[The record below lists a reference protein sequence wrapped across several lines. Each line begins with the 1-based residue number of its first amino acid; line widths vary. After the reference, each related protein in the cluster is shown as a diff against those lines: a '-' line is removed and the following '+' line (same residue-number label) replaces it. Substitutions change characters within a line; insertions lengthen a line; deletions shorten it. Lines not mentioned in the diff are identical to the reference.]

1 MADVVTNR
9 EIVLEVDLALALET
23 EITTVRADVAEDLDQ
38 DQDLAAQ
45 EATPLAMEEDTTRE
59 ATLRKERR
67 EREEAAAADLLMAVS
82 AQEATQAAI
91 AEETLAH
98 PLVPRALA
106 MIEDLNLL
114 EKLKLMGSLQI
125 KTRALLRS
133 QLPIKLTL
141 KNKLTEAYVIFTL
154 IKALDVKHPEQ
165 RFISDQR

>member
-1 MADVVTNR
+1 MDH
-9 EIVLEVDLALALET
+9 ALAQEI

-45 EATPLAMEEDTTRE
+45 EATPLAMAEDTTRE
-59 ATLRKERR
+59 VTPQREKR
-67 EREEAAAADLLMAVS
+67 ERGEAAAAGLQRVVS
-82 AQEATQAAI
+82 VQEATLAAT

-98 PLVPRALA
+98 LLIPRAPA
-106 MIEDLNLL
+106 MKEDLNLL
-114 EKLKLMGSLQI
+114 EKLRLMEPLQI
-125 KTRALLRS
+125 NTRAHLRS
-133 QLPIKLTL
+133 LLPIAKLTL